1 MAGDVCAIFVSICG
15 FFFVLM
21 KSAQVEDTNGCTF
34 HHSIGFAGASIVF
47 RQLPGL
53 FSECFICLCAVC
65 KINGLQKKLKLPLQ
79 TQ

>member
-34 HHSIGFAGASIVF
+34 HHSIGFAGALHHVPAASRAFF
-47 RQLPGL
+47 RMFHL
-53 FSECFICLCAVC
+53 FVC
-65 KINGLQKKLKLPLQ
+65 CV
-79 TQ
+79 